1 MNVLHE
7 AGFSDGHWEQLG
19 QQLIEYGILAT
30 FRANRRG
37 DSSLCME
44 ISSVKLLVDTLK
56 TGFHAWSK
64 IFTDVYVLDGAPTS
78 GHITPLASTISSR
91 NWWQ

>member
-1 MNVLHE
+1 MNVLHD

-44 ISSVKLLVDTLK
+44 ILSVKLLVDTLK
-56 TGFHAWSK
+56 LVSMHGVKFSQ
-64 IFTDVYVLDGAPTS
+64 TS
-78 GHITPLASTISSR
+78 MY
-91 NWWQ
+91 